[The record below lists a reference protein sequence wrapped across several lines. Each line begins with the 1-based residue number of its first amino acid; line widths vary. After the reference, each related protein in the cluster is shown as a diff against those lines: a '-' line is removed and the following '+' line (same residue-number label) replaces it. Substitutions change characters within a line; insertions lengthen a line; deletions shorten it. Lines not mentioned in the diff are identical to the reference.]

1 MKKTTKDAERA
12 LQEVARQNGMTLEEV
27 KKEIRLAMLAGLCN
41 TDPAVQARWKDIP
54 CAGEVPTPE
63 ELIAYVATMVSGG

>member
-12 LQEVARQNGMTLEEV
+12 LREVARQNNTTLEEV
-27 KKEIRLAMLAGLCN
+27 KKEIRLAMLTGLCN

>member
-1 MKKTTKDAERA
+1 MKKTIKDAERA
-12 LQEVARQNGMTLEEV
+12 LREVAQQNNTTLEEV

-63 ELIAYVATMVSGG
+63 ELIAYVATMVSGD